1 MVGFIQLFEGVGIA
15 LGSLRSNKLRAALT
29 ILGVAIGVMV
39 VMVIAAMITGINQN
53 VAALF
58 EESGSRS
65 FWVTRYF
72 SGGIEVSDGSDEM
85 SPWRRRPQP
94 NIEEAERIRT
104 LPAIEFVDVQEWWS
118 GSAVYGSQELESVS
132 IIGRSEHWPAVSG
145 GDVYPGRSFTR
156 VEDYTNSRVT
166 VISDKMAEQL
176 FGRIDPIGRTI
187 KLAGHS
193 FQVIGVHTPAPNLFG
208 DGDGPRA
215 TVPHGTLQKYIKS
228 RRGSMDFVVK
238 PVDSV
243 TVEQA
248 IDDVTVAL
256 RTMRG
261 LRPGEDNNFDVITSD
276 KLLDTWNKITGVF
289 FLVMIA
295 LSGVGLMVGGV
306 GVVAIM
312 MISVT
317 ERTREIGV
325 RKALGATKRVI
336 LWQFLV
342 EAATLTM
349 VGGATGM
356 VMGGLI
362 AAAVAATTPLPAAV
376 PLWSIVTALVAAA
389 GTGILFGI
397 YPAAR
402 AARLDPVEALRYE

>member
-356 VMGGLI
+356 VMGGLL